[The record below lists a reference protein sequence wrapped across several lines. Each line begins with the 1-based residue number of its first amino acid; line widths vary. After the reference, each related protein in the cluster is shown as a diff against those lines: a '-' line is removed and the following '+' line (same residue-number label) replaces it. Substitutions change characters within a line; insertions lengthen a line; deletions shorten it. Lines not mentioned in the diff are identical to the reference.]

1 MEHSS
6 AAFSQHV
13 IYTLVE
19 GAGQSVGAQGGMEQ
33 LTENDC
39 HEWKPNVQQSI
50 PKKETPRE
58 QVCDLLFMQLASY
71 LQVNVN
77 QMCFGSFF
85 KYQEYFVNSWLIY
98 L

>member
-1 MEHSS
+1 M
-6 AAFSQHV
+6 AWK
-13 IYTLVE
+13 
-19 GAGQSVGAQGGMEQ
+19 Q

-77 QMCFGSFF
+77 QMCFGIFSNT
-85 KYQEYFVNSWLIY
+85 KNILLTAGLYTYDGHY
-98 L
+98 